1 MNLSCIDFVMFSSRG
16 QHDEGNMSR
25 PSWKRERS
33 NNLINLS
40 PNEDEEL
47 ANCLVLLSNSGDHYN
62 SAFQCKAC
70 KKVFTSHQALGGHRA
85 SHKKVKGC
93 FATQNK
99 EEEEDEDEYKEEDEE
114 EEEEEEEDKA
124 TAADYNN
131 IITRK
136 RSNAHECTICHRV
149 FSSGQ
154 ALGGHKRCHWLTPS
168 SYFHMTPLHDSSS
181 VARSQMLEQPSLDL
195 NLTCQE
201 YSVDPT
207 VMSVWRDDG
216 GNNHNATSPDSWLKL
231 ASVTSL
237 VGSHLLHSPS
247 LCLVPQ
253 TSLYVLCCQHPP
265 AHNVKT
271 FMDRDLFTSST
282 PSSAS
287 SLRCFFPFHPYCPPI
302 LTCLEM
308 NIEDFL
314 MFCWELR
321 QVPSEIGVKPIL
333 LLTGVDESS
342 SLMSISFQERS
353 HFAPFA
359 ITSHIQQ
366 VLNMLYPLLSC
377 SHLCNYAVDLKKEM
391 PSSETYGLGIV
402 GLSFII
408 NAVDGVFTSISS
420 EFRHQRGSP
429 TCPNSHV
436 RFILD
441 LAQSHP
447 LLEDCSP
454 IALQQKA
461 NQTSSCRGHERTF
474 APECK
479 NCLMLPYSVASSK
492 GIFPKSPLKRQSSRG
507 AQLKSLSDFDRSWK
521 DFKMFINQPATTKP
535 GICSH
540 FHTMTEYSEELLE
553 SGFINT
559 LWYRYGNISIK
570 SLLLAICH
578 AFSPSLVKLFCC
590 FTGVMMARSSS
601 PSSLVHHCPLK
612 LSFQDK
618 FMKMSSRQG
627 RERSPGPREIAIDFL
642 LSGENLFTTVPLFK
656 SKESYQSNVSKARP
670 GQLGRAK
677 ILEKA
682 KREGCDVDRPHG
694 LAAAFRSSVN
704 ELTNDLCLLLLDF
717 H

>member
-62 SAFQCKAC
+62 S
-70 KKVFTSHQALGGHRA
+70 
-85 SHKKVKGC
+85 
-93 FATQNK
+93 
-99 EEEEDEDEYKEEDEE
+99 
-114 EEEEEEEDKA
+114 
-124 TAADYNN
+124 
-131 IITRK
+131 
-136 RSNAHECTICHRV
+136 
-149 FSSGQ
+149 

-265 AHNVKT
+265 AHNT

-282 PSSAS
+282 PSSA

-507 AQLKSLSDFDRSWK
+507 AQLKSLGDFDRSWK

-627 RERSPGPREIAIDFL
+627 RERSPGPREIAIHFL

-656 SKESYQSNVSKARP
+656 SFAPNCGNFGKSKR
-670 GQLGRAK
+670 
-677 ILEKA
+677 
-682 KREGCDVDRPHG
+682 H
-694 LAAAFRSSVN
+694 
-704 ELTNDLCLLLLDF
+704 DLCSQLWDKLPQLRSPL
-717 H
+717 

>member
-62 SAFQCKAC
+62 SGGHHNKHGHGKGKSIKKQKTSQAFQCKAC

-271 FMDRDLFTSST
+271 FMDGDLFTSST
-282 PSSAS
+282 PSSA

-507 AQLKSLSDFDRSWK
+507 AQLKSLGDFDRSWK

-559 LWYRYGNISIK
+559 LWYRYGNIGIK

-618 FMKMSSRQG
+618 FMKMAEKDRQG
-627 RERSPGPREIAIDFL
+627 RERSPGPREIAIHFL

-656 SKESYQSNVSKARP
+656 SFAPNCENFGKSKR
-670 GQLGRAK
+670 
-677 ILEKA
+677 
-682 KREGCDVDRPHG
+682 H
-694 LAAAFRSSVN
+694 
-704 ELTNDLCLLLLDF
+704 DLCSQLWDKLPQLRSPL
-717 H
+717 